1 MKNNRAMVSVC
12 MITYNHE
19 RYIGDAIE
27 GVLMQQTD
35 FPVELI
41 IGEDCSSDNT
51 REIVLEYAEKYPDI
65 IRPLLP
71 ESNLGMMKNFIKTME
86 AAKGKYIALCEG
98 DDYWTDPY
106 KLQKQVDFLE
116 ENEGYGFIGTRCS
129 VLKKD
134 NMIVEEEIN
143 IPNWRLNSK
152 NILIYDNVFEY
163 AKYGPVTR
171 TVSLLF
177 ERSLI
182 HNYINE
188 INGDYTLQA
197 VLSRQTNF
205 ACLNDCCCVYRL
217 HNGGVSN
224 SNDYDGKI
232 RYVNWYIQ
240 NRLTLNRLFPDEC
253 DFSEDELNDKERYLR
268 LKLAISQFK
277 YTKAIAVKNEIKTN
291 IYKSKAYSKYMSNYV
306 FFLMLYLH
314 LKFITNEK

>member
-1 MKNNRAMVSVC
+1 MVSVC

-19 RYIGDAIE
+19 KYISEAIE
-27 GVLMQQTD
+27 GVLMQKTT
-35 FPVELI
+35 FPIELI
-41 IGEDCSSDNT
+41 IGEDFSTDNT
-51 REIVLEYAEKYPDI
+51 RKIVLAYAEKYPDI

-71 ESNLGMMKNFIKTME
+71 ESNMGMMKNFIGTLK
-86 AAKGKYIALCEG
+86 AATGRYIALCEG
-98 DDYWTDPY
+98 DDYWIDPY

-116 ENEGYGFIGTRCS
+116 ENEGYGFIGTRCR

-134 NMIVEEEIN
+134 NLIVEEEIN

-197 VLSRQTNF
+197 ILSRQTNF
-205 ACLNDCCCVYRL
+205 ACLNDICCVYRL

-224 SNDYDGKI
+224 SNDYGGQI

-240 NRLTLNRLFPDEC
+240 NRLMLNRLFPGEC
-253 DFSEDELNDKERYLR
+253 DFSEDELYDKERYLR

-277 YTKAIAVKNEIKTN
+277 YSEAIAVKDQIKTKM
-291 IYKSKAYSKYMSNYV
+291 YRSKTYSKYMCNYV
-306 FFLMLYLH
+306 FFYMLYLH
-314 LKFITNEK
+314 LKFIANEK

>member
-1 MKNNRAMVSVC
+1 MMQKTNFAFEVL
-12 MITYNHE
+12 IHD
-19 RYIGDAIE
+19 DAS
-27 GVLMQQTD
+27 TD
-35 FPVELI
+35 KSAEI
-41 IGEDCSSDNT
+41 I
-51 REIVLEYAEKYPDI
+51 REYEAKYPDI
-65 IRPLLP
+65 IKPIYQTENQYSKGVGVTRVFQFPR
-71 ESNLGMMKNFIKTME
+71 
-86 AAKGKYIALCEG
+86 AKGKYIAMCEG

-116 ENEGYGFIGTRCS
+116 ENEGYGFIGTRCR

-134 NMIVEEEIN
+134 NLIVEEEIN

-182 HNYINE
+182 QNYINE

-197 VLSRQTNF
+197 ILSRQTKF
-205 ACLNDCCCVYRL
+205 ACLNDICCVYRL

-224 SNDYDGKI
+224 SNDYGGQI

-240 NRLTLNRLFPDEC
+240 NRLMLNRLFPGEC
-253 DFSEDELNDKERYLR
+253 DFSEDELYDKERYLR

-277 YTKAIAVKNEIKTN
+277 YSEAIAVKDQIKTKM
-291 IYKSKAYSKYMSNYV
+291 YRSKTYSKYMCNYV
-306 FFLMLYLH
+306 FFYMLYLH
-314 LKFITNEK
+314 LKFIANEK